1 MSARCWRFRKDN
13 PWKVWRAAA
22 AERRAWELRYHGRTS
37 PAERRVTLSGCRRD
51 GSRGPLRLGHDAVL
65 DDRVRAGLLRRD
77 RRARRRGRPAPAPWS
92 LPDADPFEDMRQAAR
107 LAGGEQPQ
115 RAVLARSQLDRLRPA
130 LDEAGALD
138 A

>member
-1 MSARCWRFRKDN
+1 MSARAWRDRKDRT
-13 PWKVWRAAA
+13 WRYYKRSLLQGPPPGY
-22 AERRAWELRYHGRTS
+22 EYEELLIGAR
-37 PAERRVTLSGCRRD
+37 E
-51 GSRGPLRLGHDAVL
+51 GHPHVFDA
-65 DDRVRAGLLRRD
+65 RVRTALLRRD
-77 RRARRRGRPAPAPWS
+77 RRARRRGRSVLVPATRFPPMAWA